1 MDVKNA
7 FLNGDLSEEV
17 YMQPPPGLS
26 SPLTKVCRLHRAL
39 YGLKQAPRA
48 WFAKFSAI
56 VSSLGY
62 SISSYDSGLFI
73 RCTNRDIILLLL
85 YVDDMII
92 TGDDSIG
99 ILKIKQF
106 LGQHFEMKDLCTLSY
121 FLGLEISSYSDG
133 YYLTHAK
140 YISDL
145 LSWANLTDCT
155 TVDMPIELNVR
166 LNLHDGKPLRDF
178 TLYRHLVGSLV
189 YLIITR
195 PNISYV
201 VHQVSQFMAAPCS
214 THFSTVL
221 RILHYLKETLFHG
234 LHFSS

>member
-1 MDVKNA
+1 
-7 FLNGDLSEEV
+7 
-17 YMQPPPGLS
+17 
-26 SPLTKVCRLHRAL
+26 
-39 YGLKQAPRA
+39 
-48 WFAKFSAI
+48 
-56 VSSLGY
+56 
-62 SISSYDSGLFI
+62 
-73 RCTNRDIILLLL
+73 
-85 YVDDMII
+85 
-92 TGDDSIG
+92 
-99 ILKIKQF
+99 
-106 LGQHFEMKDLCTLSY
+106 
-121 FLGLEISSYSDG
+121 
-133 YYLTHAK
+133 
-140 YISDL
+140 
-145 LSWANLTDCT
+145 
-155 TVDMPIELNVR
+155 MPIELNVR